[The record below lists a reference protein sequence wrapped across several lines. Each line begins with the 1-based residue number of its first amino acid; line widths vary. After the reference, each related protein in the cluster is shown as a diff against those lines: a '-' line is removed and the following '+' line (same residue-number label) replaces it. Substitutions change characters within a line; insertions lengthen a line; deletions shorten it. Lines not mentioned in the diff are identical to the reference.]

1 MIQAR
6 LFDVAALCFKSS
18 SDLRGFAQPMT
29 DRVRA
34 MLEGLKAPKP
44 DRGEIAHAD
53 KLVEAFWKSEK
64 GERKML
70 DVLPLGPE
78 RIPSGVHLSSD
89 PGTVSALVGLS
100 PSGTLAAMWSQWK
113 VPALSGWWT
122 YAGSGFARKR
132 GTITERRTS

>member
-1 MIQAR
+1 
-6 LFDVAALCFKSS
+6 
-18 SDLRGFAQPMT
+18 
-29 DRVRA
+29 